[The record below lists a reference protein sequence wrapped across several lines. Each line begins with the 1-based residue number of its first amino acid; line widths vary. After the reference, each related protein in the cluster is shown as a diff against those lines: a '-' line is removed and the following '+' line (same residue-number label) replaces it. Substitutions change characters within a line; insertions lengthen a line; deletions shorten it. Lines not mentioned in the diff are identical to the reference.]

1 MKFEDLNIEPKE
13 ETRKTKKMYFN
24 PQTGEYVNYVK
35 AMNLKRKGINLF
47 QNEVEVPRED
57 LTSVLEEKIRCTN
70 ILLGAI
76 DKIINDSQ

>member
-1 MKFEDLNIEPKE
+1 
-13 ETRKTKKMYFN
+13 MYFN
-24 PQTGEYVNYVK
+24 TQTGEYVNYVK
-35 AMNLKRKGINLF
+35 AINLKIKGINLF

-76 DKIINDSQ
+76 DKIINDNQ

>member
-1 MKFEDLNIEPKE
+1 
-13 ETRKTKKMYFN
+13 
-24 PQTGEYVNYVK
+24 
-35 AMNLKRKGINLF
+35 MNLKRKGINLF

-76 DKIINDSQ
+76 DKIINDNQ